1 MVQYNVGAPME
12 RIAVDVLGPL
22 PELESGNKYL
32 LIVAD
37 YFSKWTEAFPM
48 RDQEAT
54 TVAEIL
60 VQGNQ
65 SLWSTT
71 LLALRSRSKL

>member
-1 MVQYNVGAPME
+1 M
-12 RIAVDVLGPL
+12 DVLGPL

-37 YFSKWTEAFPM
+37 YFSRWTEAFPFG
-48 RDQEAT
+48 DQDRAT

-60 VQGNQ
+60 VREVISRFGVLLSLHSDQG
-65 SLWSTT
+65 
-71 LLALRSRSKL
+71 